1 MVFPKDSFW
10 AMMLNPGF
18 QCIISAKMA
27 LIKFNQEMAFI
38 KTLKIQ
44 DYKSVKHNY
53 VKSVWF
59 KPQRLQTGRHLSFI
73 LSPNYFLSRSNI
85 ISFSSSTKISFYGHE
100 KFIIL

>member
-18 QCIISAKMA
+18 QCITSAKMA

-53 VKSVWF
+53 VKSV
-59 KPQRLQTGRHLSFI
+59 
-73 LSPNYFLSRSNI
+73 
-85 ISFSSSTKISFYGHE
+85 
-100 KFIIL
+100 

>member
-1 MVFPKDSFW
+1 MHLAHFKACLTIDTQYKQPDLMVFPKDSFW

-53 VKSVWF
+53 VKSV
-59 KPQRLQTGRHLSFI
+59 
-73 LSPNYFLSRSNI
+73 
-85 ISFSSSTKISFYGHE
+85 
-100 KFIIL
+100 